1 MPNNLRDEHDFEEE
15 ESVPHS
21 ATGLAGSKFNERK
34 REGFVQGS
42 ADLEYGEV
50 DGFRYGFEE
59 TGHRH
64 ERSALGRKVF
74 RGGE

>member
-1 MPNNLRDEHDFEEE
+1 MSNKFRDEHEFEERE
-15 ESVPHS
+15 ELPHS
-21 ATGLAGSKFNERK
+21 ATGLAGAKYDERK
-34 REGFVQGS
+34 RAGFVQGE

-50 DGFRYGFEE
+50 SGFRFGLET

-74 RGGE
+74 RED